1 MNFYTHYKVNKMKV
15 GIEVQIDVKKIDK
28 ARLFAGKKGTY
39 LTMTTFV
46 DLDEQD
52 QYDNNGFISHK
63 KDKDEQGN
71 TPILGNVKVFW
82 KDQQQAPQQNYQQQA
97 PQQQAPVQQSPMA
110 QNPNASNPAPQMA
123 PADDFDDDIP
133 FR

>member
-1 MNFYTHYKVNKMKV
+1 MKV

-28 ARLFAGKKGTY
+28 ARLYAGTKGTY

-46 DLDEQD
+46 DLDVKD

-63 KDKDEQGN
+63 KDKDEQEN

-82 KDQQQAPQQNYQQQA
+82 KDQQQAPQQYQQQT
-97 PQQQAPVQQSPMA
+97 PQKQAPVQQSPMS
-110 QNPNASNPAPQMA
+110 QNPNVS
-123 PADDFDDDIP
+123 ADDFDDDIP
-133 FR
+133 F